1 MSHLH
6 RMRAA
11 NLAIAGDQD
20 TTHTCRPTIVAA
32 DGCGHLEETAPPPP
46 SSPKKRAPKKA
57 KASKRAKR

>member
-11 NLAIAGDQD
+11 NLAIASDKETSHPCQ
-20 TTHTCRPTIVAA
+20 PTVVAA
-32 DGCGHLEETAPPPP
+32 DGCGHLEETAPP
-46 SSPKKRAPKKA
+46 SSQKRAPKKA